1 MFSTHNILWG
11 ENMKK
16 DKEKFTGPVTDVSS
30 EPTGGMPET
39 AFEMINRYGTY
50 EIQAT
55 SDTENMYPTIAQG
68 YNKGIIKTDCENKES
83 ENRYEG
89 KSNNNKNKGRA

>member
-1 MFSTHNILWG
+1 MIKI
-11 ENMKK
+11 KK
-16 DKEKFTGPVTDVSS
+16 KKFTGSVKDISS

-55 SDTENMYPTIAQG
+55 SDTDNMYPAIAQG
-68 YNKGIIKTDCENKES
+68 YNDGIIKTDCINLSAELEREERNK
-83 ENRYEG
+83 
-89 KSNNNKNKGRA
+89 K